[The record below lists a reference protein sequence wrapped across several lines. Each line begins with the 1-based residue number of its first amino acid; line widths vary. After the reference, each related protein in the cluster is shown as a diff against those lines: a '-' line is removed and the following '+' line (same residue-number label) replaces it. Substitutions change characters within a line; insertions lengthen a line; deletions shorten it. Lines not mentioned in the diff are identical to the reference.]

1 MNLLDLAIVA
11 IVAVV
16 ALGAYRLGFVARA
29 LSWLGLA
36 LGIFLAARFLP
47 AAVSLIGGSS
57 GAKLLTAVGVLLGGA
72 FLGQGLGLLLG
83 ASLRRFVPRGPLR
96 TVDSVVGAM
105 VGVVGVLTAVWLL
118 LPSLA
123 VVPGTAANQTHNS
136 SIARA
141 LDALPQPP
149 NTLQSLRRLVGDTG
163 FPRVFETLRPAP
175 QTGPPP
181 AASGLPPALL
191 ARVSA
196 STVKVTG
203 VACQRI
209 QDGSGFAAGPDTI
222 VTNAHVVAGER
233 PGRTQVIRP
242 DGRRLPASVVVFD
255 PDRDLAV
262 LRVTG
267 LGQQPIG
274 IGTGS
279 VGSEGAVFG
288 HPGGQE
294 QVRAAPAAVRRRINA
309 GPGHLRRQLD
319 TTGRLRAGRQP
330 SSRGLGRG
338 AGEPVGQRDGR
349 GLRHCPGP
357 SGDFLRRH
365 GQGAACG
372 AVSAQIRSGGHRA
385 LSYRLRA
392 HGLRAQRLG
401 AQRPR

>member
-1 MNLLDLAIVA
+1 VNLLDLALVVIVGMA
-11 IVAVV
+11 AF
-16 ALGAYRLGFVARA
+16 GAYRLGFVARA
-29 LSWLGLA
+29 LSWLGLG

-47 AAVSLIGGSS
+47 TAVSLFGGGS
-57 GAKLLTAVGVLLGGA
+57 GAKLLIAVAVLLGGA
-72 FLGQGLGLLLG
+72 FLGQGLGLLVG
-83 ASLRRFVPRGPLR
+83 ASLRRFVPQGPLHV
-96 TVDSVVGAM
+96 VDSVVGAL

-136 SIARA
+136 AIARA
-141 LDALPQPP
+141 MDSRLPPPP

-181 AASGLPPALL
+181 ANSGLSPALL

-209 QDGSGFAAGPDTI
+209 QDGSGFAAGPDTV

-233 PGRTQVIRP
+233 AGRTQVIRP

-255 PDRDLAV
+255 SDRDLAV

-267 LGQQPIG
+267 LGQQPLSV
-274 IGTGS
+274 GTGS
-279 VGSEGAVFG
+279 VGSQGAVLG

-294 QVRAAPAAVRRRINA
+294 QLRAAPAAVRRRIDA
-309 GPGHLRRQLD
+309 VGRDLYDARSTQRDVFVLAAALRPGDSGGALVNTSGSVMGVAFAIAPDRPGTSYAVTDRE
-319 TTGRLRAGRQP
+319 LRA
-330 SSRGLGRG
+330 
-338 AGEPVGQRDGR
+338 V
-349 GLRHCPGP
+349 
-357 SGDFLRRH
+357 
-365 GQGAACG
+365 
-372 AVSAQIRSGGHRA
+372 
-385 LSYRLRA
+385 
-392 HGLRAQRLG
+392 LG
-401 AQRPR
+401 APRSATVSTGPCLSD

>member
-309 GPGHLRRQLD
+309 LGRDIYDASSTRRDVFVLAASLRPGDSGGALVNPSGNVMGVAFAIAPDRPGTSYAVTD
-319 TTGRLRAGRQP
+319 KELRAVLSVP
-330 SSRGLGRG
+330 
-338 AGEPVGQRDGR
+338 
-349 GLRHCPGP
+349 
-357 SGDFLRRH
+357 
-365 GQGAACG
+365 
-372 AVSAQIRSGGHRA
+372 RSGPVATGPC
-385 LSYRLRA
+385 LTD
-392 HGLRAQRLG
+392 
-401 AQRPR
+401 